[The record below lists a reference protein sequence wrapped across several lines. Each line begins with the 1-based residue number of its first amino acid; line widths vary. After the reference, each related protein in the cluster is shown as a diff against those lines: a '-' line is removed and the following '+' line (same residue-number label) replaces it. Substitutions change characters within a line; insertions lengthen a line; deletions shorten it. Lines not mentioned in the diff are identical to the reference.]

1 MTCPRST
8 LLVLAAALLASGC
21 TAVRVA
27 RTVKKVVTEDT
38 EVSFTVKSDQIR
50 LDSLEV
56 DLRGFDVQAYVD
68 AVETGITVVRLV
80 GAYVEIMKTLDWL
93 ASQGLLLLAND
104 DNAALLLAFLK

>member
-1 MTCPRST
+1 MTRST
-8 LLVLAAALLASGC
+8 WMALALVAALLMNGC
-21 TAVRVA
+21 TAIRVA
-27 RTVKKVVTEDT
+27 KTAKKVVTEDT
-38 EVSFTVKSDQIR
+38 EVSFTVKGDQIR